1 MAGLASH
8 IRSHFVP
15 TVAKVATISAV
26 ITVCGVFAAGAAA
39 ANAADHHD
47 RWDWQDR
54 GQKPHDRPSDGK
66 EPRDRWKWWL
76 YDRAELGITDKQSG
90 DIDRIFEA
98 TMPGQRAKREEL
110 ERLEA
115 ELATLTSENKAD
127 VGTVAQHVDKVESL
141 RGEISKTRTVMLYR
155 INLLLS
161 ADQRVK
167 LKALI
172 DKRDAE
178 RRRNPDRRR

>member
-1 MAGLASH
+1 MARLASH
-8 IRSHFVP
+8 IRAHFV
-15 TVAKVATISAV
+15 VSATFAIIAV
-26 ITVCGVFAAGAAA
+26 FGMFVAGAAA
-39 ANAADHHD
+39 AEIADHD
-47 RWDWQDR
+47 RREWQDR
-54 GQKPHDRPSDGK
+54 GQKPHDRSDGK

-76 YDRAELGITDKQSG
+76 YDRAELGITDKQSS
-90 DIDRIFEA
+90 DIDRIFES

-127 VGTVAQHVDKVESL
+127 VATVAQHVDKVETL

-155 INLLLS
+155 INLLLN

-178 RRRNPDRRR
+178 RRKNPDRRR